1 MERIDSFLDSFRESL
16 AKLNE
21 TEFKKLVNVY
31 VATLQRKSL
40 TLSDETERFWS
51 EIATGQNQFDR
62 RQQLITV
69 LPSVNATT
77 LLDFYDTYVLDPSSY
92 RKMIIAVHGVDDS
105 DELSGVTYPM
115 DYSQLNQTV
124 SSYP

>member
-1 MERIDSFLDSFRESL
+1 MERIDSFLDTFRESL

-21 TEFKKLVNVY
+21 TEFEKLVNVY

-51 EIATGQNQFDR
+51 EIAIGQNQFDR
-62 RQQLITV
+62 RQQLIAV

-92 RKMIIAVHGVDDS
+92 RKMIIAVHGMDDS